1 MFVNEDTSWFQ
12 TCFQDTMSYL
22 MIQNKFK
29 SALEENNGMFSDYN
43 TYFSVESE
51 SKIYK
56 NVVKNRK
63 LIYSFFNF
71 IIVSFLII
79 YRIERGREQNIK
91 LKTWFVYLFIFLI
104 DWLCFVFTFC
114 LFLFLFGFYNF
125 FCPVYVCLVS
135 FIKLIFLNYSM
146 THLKLILQ

>member
-22 MIQNKFK
+22 MVQNKFK
-29 SALEENNGMFSDYN
+29 SALEENNGMFSDYY

-91 LKTWFVYLFIFLI
+91 LKT
-104 DWLCFVFTFC
+104 
-114 LFLFLFGFYNF
+114 
-125 FCPVYVCLVS
+125 
-135 FIKLIFLNYSM
+135 
-146 THLKLILQ
+146 